1 MWSVIIWNSAK
12 IQTCQMDSSP
22 AQKWNILNWN
32 VRGLNSI
39 EKCNVIRS
47 KIEES
52 SCSIYCIQETKSQ
65 HLDPS
70 DIRKFAPKRF
80 NKFAH
85 FPSDGASG
93 GLLIGWNGSIFIG
106 EVIFS
111 SKYALTV
118 SLTAQHNAEKWK
130 ITTVYGPCHGRQ
142 ARVYRMVKL
151 HADSR

>member
-1 MWSVIIWNSAK
+1 
-12 IQTCQMDSSP
+12 MDSSP

-32 VRGLNSI
+32 VRGLNSV

-106 EVIFS
+106 EAIFS
-111 SKYALTV
+111 SKYVLTV
-118 SLTAQHNAEKWK
+118 SLTAQHNAENGRLLLCMDPV
-130 ITTVYGPCHGRQ
+130 TTERG
-142 ARVYRMVKL
+142 KSL
-151 HADSR
+151 